1 MPAEHHAAPGGQ
13 GSSGRRRGRRARSS
27 PGSERRGLFAL
38 VAPGTLWVIL
48 FFLLPLV
55 FVAVSS
61 FMTRGSGGQPV
72 QPWTLD
78 QYERTFTTFAPV
90 LWRSLN
96 IALVATLFCLVLGYP
111 VAFFISRRRNPGV
124 RMMLLF
130 LVLLPFWTNFL
141 VRTYALITIMQRD
154 GLLNGLF
161 QSLGLLQEP
170 LQLLFTP
177 GAVMVGLVYGYL
189 PFMIL
194 PIYASVEALD
204 QRYVEAA
211 NDLGANDIV
220 TFLRVVF
227 PLTLPGVIAGCI
239 LVFIPTIGAYVTPDL
254 MGGTRGLMIGNL
266 IQSQFGG
273 RGNIPLG
280 SAVSMVLLALV
291 FVSVFIYS
299 RWGQADDR

>member
-1 MPAEHHAAPGGQ
+1 MPAQKRPTAPL
-13 GSSGRRRGRRARSS
+13 RRRRSVEGR
-27 PGSERRGLFAL
+27 GGLVGL
-38 VAPGTLWVIL
+38 LTPGTLWLVL

-61 FMTRGSGGQPV
+61 FMSRGPGGQPV
-72 QPWTLD
+72 QPLTLD
-78 QYERTFTTFAPV
+78 QYERTFTTFAPI
-90 LWRSLN
+90 LWRSLR

-111 VAFFISRRRNPGV
+111 VAFFISRRRSPGV

-141 VRTYALITIMQRD
+141 VRTYALITILQRD
-154 GLLNGLF
+154 GLLNGML
-161 QSLGLLQEP
+161 QSLGVLAEP
-170 LQLLFTP
+170 IQMLFTP

-204 QRYVEAA
+204 FRYVEAS
-211 NDLGANDIV
+211 NDLGANDFT
-220 TFLRVVF
+220 TFWRVIF

-239 LVFIPTIGAYVTPDL
+239 LVFIPAIGAYVTPDL

-273 RGNIPLG
+273 RGNVPLG

-291 FVSVFIYS
+291 FVSVLIYS
-299 RWGQADDR
+299 RWGQREDA